1 MVGLISTMTIG
12 VVIIILIIIIAL
24 LVTRYKKGRHFVTP
38 KRDDSSETETTD
50 TEYSVPNSP
59 LPSLP
64 IMDISVVVVESLRL
78 SSEKKSETFVL
89 LDDELDMPGI
99 TVKKYEPST
108 CGTAANFMNKHIPKA
123 DKVVCVCTKEFS
135 EEWNKK
141 HTENSPVHGLRLF
154 VEGCV
159 NQGKEPSEKYIVVI
173 FDKDDNKYIP
183 GFLCNCNK
191 VYIEEIEVLRRYI
204 TRTPERILV

>member
-1 MVGLISTMTIG
+1 MVGLISTLTIG
-12 VVIIILIIIIAL
+12 VVIIVLIIIIAL
-24 LVTRYKKGRHFVTP
+24 LITRYKKRHFVTP

-50 TEYSVPNSP
+50 TEYSVSNSP
-59 LPSLP
+59 LP
-64 IMDISVVVVESLRL
+64 IMNISVVVVESLRI
-78 SSEKKSETFVL
+78 SDEKKSETLVM
-89 LDDELDMPGI
+89 LDDELEMTGI
-99 TVKKYEPST
+99 TVKKYDPST
-108 CGTAANFMNKHIPKA
+108 CGTAANFMNQHIPKA

-159 NQGKEPSEKYIVVI
+159 NQGKEPSDKYIVVT

-191 VYIEEIEVLRRYI
+191 VYIREIEVLRRYI
-204 TRTPERILV
+204 TQTPERVLV